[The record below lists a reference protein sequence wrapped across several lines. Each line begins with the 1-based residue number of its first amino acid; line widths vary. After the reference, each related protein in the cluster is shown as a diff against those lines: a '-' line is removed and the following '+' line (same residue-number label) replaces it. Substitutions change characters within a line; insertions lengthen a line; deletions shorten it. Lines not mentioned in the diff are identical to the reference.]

1 MFKVQSSNSHAR
13 HFCHGGYCLA
23 GLDSGKEITAFA
35 GMATLFVALRG
46 TR

>member
-13 HFCHGGYCLA
+13 HSCEGGFCPA
-23 GLDSGKEITAFA
+23 GSDSGKEITAFA

>member
-1 MFKVQSSNSHAR
+1 MFKAQSSNSHA
-13 HFCHGGYCLA
+13 HHSHEGGCCPA

-35 GMATLFVALRG
+35 GMTTLFVALRG